1 MENYNIQVADVEKGW
16 EHTASKTLAFTD
28 HKEAVQFCRQLSYVL
43 DGKEIRLSQGPV
55 IGSQGTYIKM

>member
-28 HKEAVQFCRQLSYVL
+28 HKEAVQFCHQHAFDEV
-43 DGKEIRLSQGPV
+43 DIA
-55 IGSQGTYIKM
+55 TTHA